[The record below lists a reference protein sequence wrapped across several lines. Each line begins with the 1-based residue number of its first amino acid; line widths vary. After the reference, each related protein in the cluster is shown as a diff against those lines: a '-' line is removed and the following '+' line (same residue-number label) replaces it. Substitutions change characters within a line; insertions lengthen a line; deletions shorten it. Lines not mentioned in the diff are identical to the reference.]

1 LTEIVS
7 LYSFRDKAN
16 SWRIIPVSTDPNEL
30 KRALGAGLLSFPVT
44 PFGKDGLFNRKAYEE
59 HVGWLAGFD
68 AAVLFA
74 AGGTGEFFSLEP
86 AEIPE
91 IIAAAKASAGK
102 TPIVSGCGY
111 GTRIAVSIARSAEKA
126 GADGLLLLPHYLMDA
141 SQEGLF
147 QHIKTVCQS
156 VSIGVMVYNRDNS
169 ILSSETLARLCDA
182 CPNLVGFKDGS
193 GDIGLVR
200 KITATMG
207 DRLTY
212 LGGMPTAELFA
223 DAYLGAGVT
232 TYSSAVFNFVPAL
245 AQELQGATR
254 RGHRNDEPHSHRLLL
269 SLHGDPQPAEGLC
282 RFRHQGR
289 RPPDGLR
296 CRHRPSAAHRSHG
309 GGNQN
314 ARGALRTLSPTQGRL
329 NLSRVMPSLPRQRN
343 ARDQLA
349 AGVSFDRKR

>member
-1 LTEIVS
+1 VS
-7 LYSFRDKAN
+7 LD
-16 SWRIIPVSTDPNEL
+16 PTDL

-44 PFGKDGLFNRKAYEE
+44 PFGADGLFNRKAYEA

-68 AAVLFA
+68 ATVLFA

-91 IIAAAKASAGK
+91 IIAAAKAAAGD
-102 TPIVSGCGY
+102 TPIVAGCGY
-111 GTRIAVSIARSAEKA
+111 GTRMAVSIARSAEKA
-126 GADGLLLLPHYLMDA
+126 GADGILLLPHYLMDA
-141 SQEGLF
+141 SQEGLY
-147 QHIKTVCQS
+147 QHIKTVCS
-156 VSIGVMVYNRDNS
+156 AVSIGVMVYNRDNS
-169 ILSSETLARLCDA
+169 ILTAETLARLCEA

-245 AQELQGATR
+245 AQEFYRALRAGDSTTTNRILIDFFYPFMEIRNRQKGYAVSAIKAGVRLMGFDVGPVRAPLTDLTPDEVR
-254 RGHRNDEPHSHRLLL
+254 MMESLCEPYRGTA
-269 SLHGDPQPAEGLC
+269 PAV
-282 RFRHQGR
+282 
-289 RPPDGLR
+289 
-296 CRHRPSAAHRSHG
+296 
-309 GGNQN
+309 
-314 ARGALRTLSPTQGRL
+314 RGAE
-329 NLSRVMPSLPRQRN
+329 
-343 ARDQLA
+343 A
-349 AGVSFDRKR
+349 AE